1 MKIFKIFFKQ
11 KFTIYALV
19 GESGTGKSYH
29 AKLVAQKYGLTALI
43 DDGLLIQDDKIIAG
57 HTAKHE
63 KTYMG
68 AVRIALFD
76 DKEYRDEVAKA
87 IRVNKIK
94 KILIIGTSEK
104 MAKKI
109 AERLQLPPPE
119 KIIDIHSI
127 ASDEEIQ
134 AAIHS
139 RNVEGRHVIPVAA
152 VQIKRSYPQIFV
164 KSLHDFFTRKGKLKK
179 TATSDSKVWEKSI
192 VAPEFSKKD
201 RVELSEAAVTQMV
214 VKCVKEFN
222 EQVKIKKMTIKT
234 STSGYKLIVTV
245 DVPFGRQL
253 TGLIR
258 DIQQCITDN
267 LERNSGILV
276 EDVNII
282 IDRITGFEP
291 KKKSKKK
298 S

>member
-1 MKIFKIFFKQ
+1 MNLLEKIFGK
-11 KFTIYALV
+11 KFTVYALV

-29 AKLVAQKYGLTALI
+29 AKLVVEKYGLSAII

-109 AERLQLPPPE
+109 AERLQISPPE

-139 RNVEGRHVIPVAA
+139 RNIEGRHVIPVAA

-164 KSLHDFFTRKGKLKK
+164 KSLQDFFTHKGKFNT
-179 TATSDSKVWEKSI
+179 TAGNGSKVWEKSV

-214 VKCVKEFN
+214 VKCTKELN
-222 EQVKIKKMTIKT
+222 DKINIKKMVIKT
-234 STSGYKLIVTV
+234 STTGYKLIVTV
-245 DVPFGRQL
+245 DVPFDRQL
-253 TGLIR
+253 TVLIH
-258 DIQQCITDN
+258 DMQKCITDY
-267 LERNSGILV
+267 LERNSGILI
-276 EDVNII
+276 EDVSII
-282 IDRITGFEP
+282 IDKITGFE
-291 KKKSKKK
+291 KKKGKK
-298 S
+298 